1 MKVTIEHPL
10 YDTLLLPTEWRY
22 SAAIVGL
29 IRFFDFIEE
38 TEGKKLY
45 TYTNDEDK
53 NRYAVYSDICGY
65 IQGILYNSTDLTE
78 ERYLLFCE
86 NWYDREFQHRNV
98 EWLLTHI
105 KEFSQDNINDINTY
119 LSGTSSN
126 TVMKKIFK
134 GIKFDGTN
142 TDTILNLIDEHRLE
156 LIKETFRYKT
166 TMYRNFANTN
176 KLMSDINPHCRL
188 LSYDLDEGRKSKAA
202 SYYFDTSTFIARD
215 IYEFDFIPFAFTYTK
230 IGFFVNS
237 NTSIDALVKCNNQL
251 KEKMDVEDQII
262 NNRVIRD
269 GDQTKLIKAMLHSN
283 DFLNCDVE
291 IICKDREQESFD
303 TMLIRKQALQRLKII
318 YDNYNLRYVHK
329 YNYNYWL
336 NVEEELIRCCLNYT
350 YLDKL
355 LEQLLL
361 LSRMDTESRTIQIIQ
376 PLIEINVEWK
386 GDSAMKDKIKRARGA
401 GYQIGQVILSKN
413 NGANKAKGY
422 KNKLTNAILA
432 HDRDRVLE
440 ILLQLSSTQT
450 ATPTSNGTNQIGD
463 ISTIYDILDTPD
475 NWSDIAISFTNAM
488 IPSAKKE
495 KEEN

>member
-1 MKVTIEHPL
+1 MKATIEHPL

-45 TYTNDEDK
+45 TYTNNEDK
-53 NRYAVYSDICGY
+53 DRYAVYSDICGY

-98 EWLLTHI
+98 EALLTHI
-105 KEFSQDNINDINTY
+105 QKFSQDNINDINSY
-119 LSGTSSN
+119 LNGTSSN

-156 LIKETFRYKT
+156 IIKETFRYKT

-176 KLMSDINPHCRL
+176 KLMSDTNPHCRL
-188 LSYDLDEGRKSKAA
+188 LSYDLDENRKSKAA
-202 SYYFDTSTFIARD
+202 SYYFDTSTFIASD

-237 NTSIDALVKCNNQL
+237 NTSIEALVKCNNQL
-251 KEKMDVEDQII
+251 KEKMDVEEQII

-269 GDQTKLIKAMLHSN
+269 GDQTKLIKAMLHSD

-303 TMLIRKQALQRLKII
+303 TMLIRKQALQRLKKI

-376 PLIEINVEWK
+376 PLVQINMEWK
-386 GDSAMKDKIKRARGA
+386 GVNQTMQDTIERAKKVGYYIGKTIKE
-401 GYQIGQVILSKN
+401 KN
-413 NGANKAKGY
+413 GENKVKSY
-422 KNKLTNAILA
+422 KNKLINATVS
-432 HDRDRVLE
+432 HDRERVLE
-440 ILLQLSSTQT
+440 IMLQLSGYTD
-450 ATPTSNGTNQIGD
+450 GE
-463 ISTIYDILDTPD
+463 ISTIYDILDNPD

-488 IPSAKKE
+488 IPYTKKE

>member
-1 MKVTIEHPL
+1 MKTTIEHPL

-45 TYTNDEDK
+45 TYTNNEDK
-53 NRYAVYSDICGY
+53 DRYAVYSDICSY

-98 EWLLTHI
+98 EALLTHI
-105 KEFSQDNINDINTY
+105 QKFSQDNINDINSY
-119 LSGTSSN
+119 LNGTSSN

-156 LIKETFRYKT
+156 IIKETFRYKT

-176 KLMSDINPHCRL
+176 KLMSDTNPHCRL
-188 LSYDLDEGRKSKAA
+188 LSYDLDENRKSKAA
-202 SYYFDTSTFIARD
+202 SYYFDTSTFIASD

-237 NTSIDALVKCNNQL
+237 NTSIEALVKCNNQL
-251 KEKMDVEDQII
+251 KEKMDVEEQII

-303 TMLIRKQALQRLKII
+303 TMLIRKQALQRLKKI

-361 LSRMDTESRTIQIIQ
+361 LSRIDTESRTIQIIQ
-376 PLIEINVEWK
+376 PLVQINMEWK
-386 GDSAMKDKIKRARGA
+386 GVNQTMQDTIERAKKVGYYIGKTIKE
-401 GYQIGQVILSKN
+401 KN
-413 NGANKAKGY
+413 GENKVKSY
-422 KNKLTNAILA
+422 KNKLINATVS
-432 HDRDRVLE
+432 HDRERVLE
-440 ILLQLSSTQT
+440 IMLQLSGYTD
-450 ATPTSNGTNQIGD
+450 GE
-463 ISTIYDILDTPD
+463 ISTIYDILDNPD

-488 IPSAKKE
+488 IPYTKKE

>member
-45 TYTNDEDK
+45 TYTNDDDK
-53 NRYAVYSDICGY
+53 DRYAVYSDICGY

-78 ERYLLFCE
+78 ERFLLFCE

-98 EWLLTHI
+98 KWLLTHI
-105 KEFSQDNINDINTY
+105 KEFSQDNINDINSY

-134 GIKFDGTN
+134 GIKFDGSN

-166 TMYRNFANTN
+166 TMYRNFSNTN
-176 KLMSDINPHCRL
+176 KMMSDTNPHCRL

-303 TMLIRKQALQRLKII
+303 TMLIRKQALQRLKKI

-376 PLIEINVEWK
+376 PLVQINMEWK
-386 GDSAMKDKIKRARGA
+386 GVNQTMQDTIERAKKVGYYIGKTIKE
-401 GYQIGQVILSKN
+401 KN
-413 NGANKAKGY
+413 GENKVKSY
-422 KNKLTNAILA
+422 KNKLINATVS
-432 HDRDRVLE
+432 HDRERVLE
-440 ILLQLSSTQT
+440 IMLQLSGYTD
-450 ATPTSNGTNQIGD
+450 GE
-463 ISTIYDILDTPD
+463 ISTIYDILDNPD

-495 KEEN
+495 KEDN

>member
-1 MKVTIEHPL
+1 MKATIEHPL

-45 TYTNDEDK
+45 TYTNNADK
-53 NRYAVYSDICGY
+53 DRYAVYSDICGY

-86 NWYDREFQHRNV
+86 NWYGREFQHRNV

-105 KEFSQDNINDINTY
+105 KEFSQDNINDINSY
-119 LSGTSSN
+119 LNGTSSN
-126 TVMKKIFK
+126 TVMKNVFK

-176 KLMSDINPHCRL
+176 KLMSDTNPHCRL

-202 SYYFDTSTFIARD
+202 SYYFDTSTFIAND
-215 IYEFDFIPFAFTYTK
+215 ICEFDFIPFAFTYTK

-237 NTSIDALVKCNNQL
+237 NTSIDALIKCNNQL
-251 KEKMDVEDQII
+251 KEKMDVEEQII

-269 GDQTKLIKAMLHSN
+269 GDQTKLIKAMLHSD

-291 IICKDREQESFD
+291 IICKDREQEFFD
-303 TMLIRKQALQRLKII
+303 TMLIRKQALQRLKKI

-376 PLIEINVEWK
+376 PLVQINMEWK
-386 GDSAMKDKIKRARGA
+386 GVNQTMQDTIERAKKVGYYIGKTIKE
-401 GYQIGQVILSKN
+401 KN
-413 NGANKAKGY
+413 GENKVKSY
-422 KNKLTNAILA
+422 KNKLINATVS
-432 HDRDRVLE
+432 HDRERVLE
-440 ILLQLSSTQT
+440 IMLQLSGYTD
-450 ATPTSNGTNQIGD
+450 GE
-463 ISTIYDILDTPD
+463 ISTIYDILDNPD

-488 IPSAKKE
+488 IPYTKKE

>member
-29 IRFFDFIEE
+29 IRFFDFIEQ

-45 TYTNDEDK
+45 TYTNNEDK
-53 NRYAVYSDICGY
+53 DRYAVYSDIFGY

-98 EWLLTHI
+98 EALLTHI
-105 KEFSQDNINDINTY
+105 KKFSQDNINDINSY
-119 LSGTSSN
+119 LNGTSSN

-134 GIKFDGTN
+134 GIKFDETN

-156 LIKETFRYKT
+156 IIKETFRYKT

-176 KLMSDINPHCRL
+176 KLMSDTNPHCRL
-188 LSYDLDEGRKSKAA
+188 LSYDLDENRKSKAA
-202 SYYFDTSTFIARD
+202 SYYFDTSTFIASD

-237 NTSIDALVKCNNQL
+237 NTSIEALVKCNNQL
-251 KEKMDVEDQII
+251 KEKMDVEEQII

-269 GDQTKLIKAMLHSN
+269 GDQTKLIKAMLHSD

-303 TMLIRKQALQRLKII
+303 TMLIRKQALQRLKKI

-376 PLIEINVEWK
+376 PLVQINMEWK
-386 GDSAMKDKIKRARGA
+386 GVNQTMQDTIERAKKVGYYIGKTIKE
-401 GYQIGQVILSKN
+401 KN
-413 NGANKAKGY
+413 GENKVKSY
-422 KNKLTNAILA
+422 KNKLINATVS
-432 HDRDRVLE
+432 HDRERVLE
-440 ILLQLSSTQT
+440 IMLQLSGYTD
-450 ATPTSNGTNQIGD
+450 GE
-463 ISTIYDILDTPD
+463 ISTIYDILDNPD

-488 IPSAKKE
+488 IPYTKKE

>member
-1 MKVTIEHPL
+1 MKTTIEHPL

-45 TYTNDEDK
+45 TYTNNEDK
-53 NRYAVYSDICGY
+53 DRYAVYSDICGY

-98 EWLLTHI
+98 EALLTHI
-105 KEFSQDNINDINTY
+105 QKFSQDNINDINSY
-119 LSGTSSN
+119 LNGTSSN

-156 LIKETFRYKT
+156 IIKETFRYKT

-176 KLMSDINPHCRL
+176 KLMSDTNPHCRL
-188 LSYDLDEGRKSKAA
+188 LSYDLDENRKSKAA
-202 SYYFDTSTFIARD
+202 SYYFDTSTFIASD

-237 NTSIDALVKCNNQL
+237 NTSIEALVKCNNQL
-251 KEKMDVEDQII
+251 KEKMDVEEQII
-262 NNRVIRD
+262 NNRVICD
-269 GDQTKLIKAMLHSN
+269 GDQTKLIKAMLHSD

-291 IICKDREQESFD
+291 IIFKDREQESFD
-303 TMLIRKQALQRLKII
+303 TMLIRKQALQRLKKI

-376 PLIEINVEWK
+376 PLVQINMEWK
-386 GDSAMKDKIKRARGA
+386 GVNQTMQDTIERAKKVGYYIGKTIKE
-401 GYQIGQVILSKN
+401 KN
-413 NGANKAKGY
+413 GENKVKSY
-422 KNKLTNAILA
+422 KNKLINATVS
-432 HDRDRVLE
+432 HDRERVLE
-440 ILLQLSSTQT
+440 IMLQLSGYTD
-450 ATPTSNGTNQIGD
+450 GE
-463 ISTIYDILDTPD
+463 ISTIYDILDNPD

-488 IPSAKKE
+488 IPYTKKE

>member
-1 MKVTIEHPL
+1 MKATIEHPL

-45 TYTNDEDK
+45 TYTNNEDK
-53 NRYAVYSDICGY
+53 DRYVVYSDIGGY

-98 EWLLTHI
+98 EALLTHI
-105 KEFSQDNINDINTY
+105 QKFSQDNINDINSY
-119 LSGTSSN
+119 LNGTSSN

-156 LIKETFRYKT
+156 IIKETFRYKT

-176 KLMSDINPHCRL
+176 KLMSDTNPHCRL
-188 LSYDLDEGRKSKAA
+188 LSYDLDENRKSKAA
-202 SYYFDTSTFIARD
+202 SYYFDTSTFIASD

-237 NTSIDALVKCNNQL
+237 NTSIEALVKCNNQL
-251 KEKMDVEDQII
+251 KEKMDVEEQII

-269 GDQTKLIKAMLHSN
+269 GDQTKLIKAMLHSD

-303 TMLIRKQALQRLKII
+303 TMLIRKQALQRLKKI

-376 PLIEINVEWK
+376 PLVQINMEWK
-386 GDSAMKDKIKRARGA
+386 GVNQTMQDTIERAKKVGYYIGKTIKE
-401 GYQIGQVILSKN
+401 KN
-413 NGANKAKGY
+413 GENKVKSY
-422 KNKLTNAILA
+422 KNKLINATVS
-432 HDRDRVLE
+432 HDRERVLE
-440 ILLQLSSTQT
+440 IMLQLSSYTD
-450 ATPTSNGTNQIGD
+450 GE
-463 ISTIYDILDTPD
+463 ISTIYDILDNPD

-488 IPSAKKE
+488 IPYTKKE

>member
-1 MKVTIEHPL
+1 MKATIEHPL

-45 TYTNDEDK
+45 TYTNNEDK
-53 NRYAVYSDICGY
+53 DRYAVYSDICGY

-98 EWLLTHI
+98 EALLTHI
-105 KEFSQDNINDINTY
+105 QKFSQDNINDINSY
-119 LSGTSSN
+119 LNGTSSN

-142 TDTILNLIDEHRLE
+142 TATILNLIDEHRLE
-156 LIKETFRYKT
+156 IIKETFRYKT

-176 KLMSDINPHCRL
+176 KLMSDTNPHCRL
-188 LSYDLDEGRKSKAA
+188 LSYDLDENRKSKAA
-202 SYYFDTSTFIARD
+202 SYYFDTSTFIASD

-237 NTSIDALVKCNNQL
+237 NTSIEALVKCNNQL
-251 KEKMDVEDQII
+251 KEKMDVEEQII

-269 GDQTKLIKAMLHSN
+269 GDQTKLIKAMLHSD
-283 DFLNCDVE
+283 DFLYCDVE

-303 TMLIRKQALQRLKII
+303 TMLIRKQALQRLKKI

-376 PLIEINVEWK
+376 PLVQINMEWK
-386 GDSAMKDKIKRARGA
+386 GVNQTMQDTIERAKKVGYYIGKTIKE
-401 GYQIGQVILSKN
+401 KN
-413 NGANKAKGY
+413 GENKVKSY
-422 KNKLTNAILA
+422 KNKLINATVS
-432 HDRDRVLE
+432 HDRERVLE
-440 ILLQLSSTQT
+440 IMLQLSGYTD
-450 ATPTSNGTNQIGD
+450 GE
-463 ISTIYDILDTPD
+463 ISTIYDILDNPD

-488 IPSAKKE
+488 IPYTKKE

>member
-29 IRFFDFIEE
+29 IRFFDFIEQ

-45 TYTNDEDK
+45 TYTNNEDK
-53 NRYAVYSDICGY
+53 DRYAVYSDIFGY

-98 EWLLTHI
+98 EALLTHI
-105 KEFSQDNINDINTY
+105 KKFSQDNINDINSY
-119 LSGTSSN
+119 LNGTSSN

-134 GIKFDGTN
+134 GIKFDETN

-156 LIKETFRYKT
+156 IIKETFRYKT

-176 KLMSDINPHCRL
+176 KLMSDTNPHCRL

-202 SYYFDTSTFIARD
+202 SYYFDTSTFIASD

-237 NTSIDALVKCNNQL
+237 NTSIEALVKCNNQL
-251 KEKMDVEDQII
+251 KENMDVEEQII

-269 GDQTKLIKAMLHSN
+269 GDQTKLIKAMLHSD

-291 IICKDREQESFD
+291 IICKDREHESFD
-303 TMLIRKQALQRLKII
+303 TMLIRKQALQRLKKI

-376 PLIEINVEWK
+376 PLVQINMEWK
-386 GDSAMKDKIKRARGA
+386 GVNQTMQDTIERAKKVGYYIGKTIKE
-401 GYQIGQVILSKN
+401 KN
-413 NGANKAKGY
+413 GENKVKSY
-422 KNKLTNAILA
+422 KNKLINATVS
-432 HDRDRVLE
+432 HDRERVLE
-440 ILLQLSSTQT
+440 IMLQLSGYTD
-450 ATPTSNGTNQIGD
+450 GE
-463 ISTIYDILDTPD
+463 ISTIYDILDNPD
-475 NWSDIAISFTNAM
+475 KWSDIAISFTNAM
-488 IPSAKKE
+488 IPYTKKE

>member
-1 MKVTIEHPL
+1 MKTTIEHPL

-45 TYTNDEDK
+45 TYTNNEDK
-53 NRYAVYSDICGY
+53 DRYAVYSDICGY

-98 EWLLTHI
+98 EALLTHI
-105 KEFSQDNINDINTY
+105 QKFSQDNINDINSY
-119 LSGTSSN
+119 LNGTSSN

-156 LIKETFRYKT
+156 IIKETFRYKT

-188 LSYDLDEGRKSKAA
+188 LSYDLDENRKSKAA
-202 SYYFDTSTFIARD
+202 SYYFDTSTFIASD

-237 NTSIDALVKCNNQL
+237 NTSIEALVKCNNQL
-251 KEKMDVEDQII
+251 KEKMDVEEQII

-269 GDQTKLIKAMLHSN
+269 GDQTKLIKAMLHSD

-303 TMLIRKQALQRLKII
+303 TMLIRKQALQRLKKI

-376 PLIEINVEWK
+376 PLVQINMEWK
-386 GDSAMKDKIKRARGA
+386 GVNQTMQDTIERAKKVGYYIGKTIKE
-401 GYQIGQVILSKN
+401 KN
-413 NGANKAKGY
+413 GENKVKSY
-422 KNKLTNAILA
+422 KNKLINATVS
-432 HDRDRVLE
+432 HDRERVLE
-440 ILLQLSSTQT
+440 IMLQLSGYTD
-450 ATPTSNGTNQIGD
+450 GE
-463 ISTIYDILDTPD
+463 ISTIYDILDNPD

-488 IPSAKKE
+488 IPYTKKE

>member
-1 MKVTIEHPL
+1 MKATIEHPL

-45 TYTNDEDK
+45 TYTNNEDK
-53 NRYAVYSDICGY
+53 DRYAVYSDICGY
-65 IQGILYNSTDLTE
+65 IQGILYNSTDLTK

-98 EWLLTHI
+98 EALLTHI
-105 KEFSQDNINDINTY
+105 QKFSQDNINDINSY
-119 LSGTSSN
+119 LNGTSSN

-156 LIKETFRYKT
+156 IIKETFRYKT

-176 KLMSDINPHCRL
+176 KLMSDTNPHCRL
-188 LSYDLDEGRKSKAA
+188 LSYDLDENRKSKAA
-202 SYYFDTSTFIARD
+202 SYYFDTSTFIASD

-237 NTSIDALVKCNNQL
+237 NTSIEALVKCNNQL
-251 KEKMDVEDQII
+251 KEKMDIEEQII

-269 GDQTKLIKAMLHSN
+269 GDQTKLIKAMLHSD

-303 TMLIRKQALQRLKII
+303 TMLIRKQALQRLKKI

-376 PLIEINVEWK
+376 PLVQINMEWK
-386 GDSAMKDKIKRARGA
+386 GVNQTMQDTIERAKKVGYYIGKTIKE
-401 GYQIGQVILSKN
+401 KN
-413 NGANKAKGY
+413 GENKVKSY
-422 KNKLTNAILA
+422 KNKLINATVS
-432 HDRDRVLE
+432 HDRERVLE
-440 ILLQLSSTQT
+440 IMLQLSGYTD
-450 ATPTSNGTNQIGD
+450 GE
-463 ISTIYDILDTPD
+463 ISTIYDILDNPD

-488 IPSAKKE
+488 IPYTKKE

>member
-1 MKVTIEHPL
+1 MKATIEHPL

-45 TYTNDEDK
+45 TYTNNEDK
-53 NRYAVYSDICGY
+53 DRYAVYSDICGY

-98 EWLLTHI
+98 EALLTHI
-105 KEFSQDNINDINTY
+105 QKFSQDNINDINSY
-119 LSGTSSN
+119 LNGTSSN

-156 LIKETFRYKT
+156 IIKETFRYKT

-176 KLMSDINPHCRL
+176 KLMSDTNPHCRL
-188 LSYDLDEGRKSKAA
+188 LSYDLDENRKSKAA
-202 SYYFDTSTFIARD
+202 SYYFDTSTFIASD

-237 NTSIDALVKCNNQL
+237 NTSIEALVKCNNQL
-251 KEKMDVEDQII
+251 KEKMDVEEQII

-269 GDQTKLIKAMLHSN
+269 GDQTKLIKAMLHSD

-303 TMLIRKQALQRLKII
+303 TMLIRKQALQRLKKI

-376 PLIEINVEWK
+376 PLVQINMEWIGVNQTMQDTIERAKKVGYYIGK
-386 GDSAMKDKIKRARGA
+386 TIKE
-401 GYQIGQVILSKN
+401 KN
-413 NGANKAKGY
+413 GENKVKSY
-422 KNKLTNAILA
+422 KNKLINATVS
-432 HDRDRVLE
+432 HDRERVLE
-440 ILLQLSSTQT
+440 IMLQLSGYTD
-450 ATPTSNGTNQIGD
+450 GE
-463 ISTIYDILDTPD
+463 ISTIYDILDNPD

-488 IPSAKKE
+488 IPYTKKE

>member
-1 MKVTIEHPL
+1 MKATIEHPL

-45 TYTNDEDK
+45 TYTNNEDK
-53 NRYAVYSDICGY
+53 DRYVVYSDIGGY

-86 NWYDREFQHRNV
+86 NWYGREFRHRNV

-105 KEFSQDNINDINTY
+105 KEFSQDNINDINSY
-119 LSGTSSN
+119 LNGTSSN
-126 TVMKKIFK
+126 TVMKKIFN
-134 GIKFDGTN
+134 GMKFDGTN

-156 LIKETFRYKT
+156 IIKETFRYKT

-176 KLMSDINPHCRL
+176 KLMSDTNPHCRL
-188 LSYDLDEGRKSKAA
+188 LSYDLDENRKSKAA
-202 SYYFDTSTFIARD
+202 SYYFDTSTFIASD

-237 NTSIDALVKCNNQL
+237 NTSIEALVKCNNQL
-251 KEKMDVEDQII
+251 KEKMDVEEQII

-269 GDQTKLIKAMLHSN
+269 GDQTKLIKAMLHSD

-303 TMLIRKQALQRLKII
+303 TMLIRKQALQRLKKI

-376 PLIEINVEWK
+376 PLVQINMEWK
-386 GDSAMKDKIKRARGA
+386 GVNQTMQDTIERAKKVGYYIGKTIKE
-401 GYQIGQVILSKN
+401 KN
-413 NGANKAKGY
+413 GENKVKSY
-422 KNKLTNAILA
+422 KNKLINATVS
-432 HDRDRVLE
+432 HDRERVLE
-440 ILLQLSSTQT
+440 IMLQLSGYTD
-450 ATPTSNGTNQIGD
+450 GE
-463 ISTIYDILDTPD
+463 ISTIYDILDNPD

-488 IPSAKKE
+488 IPYTKKE

>member
-29 IRFFDFIEE
+29 IRFFNFIEE

-53 NRYAVYSDICGY
+53 DHYAVYSDICGY

-105 KEFSQDNINDINTY
+105 KEFSQDNINDINSY

-134 GIKFDGTN
+134 GTKFDGTN

-176 KLMSDINPHCRL
+176 KLMSDTNPHCRL

-202 SYYFDTSTFIARD
+202 SYYFDTSTFIASD

-269 GDQTKLIKAMLHSN
+269 GDQTKLIKAMLHSD

-303 TMLIRKQALQRLKII
+303 TMLIRKQALQRLKKI

-376 PLIEINVEWK
+376 PLVQINMEWK
-386 GDSAMKDKIKRARGA
+386 GVNQTMQDTIERAKKA
-401 GYQIGQVILSKN
+401 GYSIGKTIKEKN
-413 NGANKAKGY
+413 GENKAKSY
-422 KNKLTNAILA
+422 KNKLINATVS
-432 HDRDRVLE
+432 HDRERVLE
-440 ILLQLSSTQT
+440 IMLQLSGYTD
-450 ATPTSNGTNQIGD
+450 GE
-463 ISTIYDILDTPD
+463 ISTIYDILDNSD

-488 IPSAKKE
+488 IPYTKKE

>member
-29 IRFFDFIEE
+29 IRFFDFIEQ

-45 TYTNDEDK
+45 TYTNNEDK
-53 NRYAVYSDICGY
+53 DRYAVYSDIFGY

-98 EWLLTHI
+98 EALLTHI
-105 KEFSQDNINDINTY
+105 KKFSQDNINDINSY
-119 LSGTSSN
+119 LNGTSSN

-134 GIKFDGTN
+134 GIKFNETN

-156 LIKETFRYKT
+156 IIKETFRYKT

-176 KLMSDINPHCRL
+176 KLMSDTNPHCRL

-202 SYYFDTSTFIARD
+202 SYYFDTSTFIASD

-237 NTSIDALVKCNNQL
+237 NTSIEALVKCNNQL
-251 KEKMDVEDQII
+251 KENMDVEEQII

-269 GDQTKLIKAMLHSN
+269 GDQTKLIKAMLHSD

-291 IICKDREQESFD
+291 IICKDREHESFD
-303 TMLIRKQALQRLKII
+303 TMLIRKQALQRLKKI

-376 PLIEINVEWK
+376 PLVQINMEWK
-386 GDSAMKDKIKRARGA
+386 GVNQTMQDTIERAKKVGYYIGKTIKE
-401 GYQIGQVILSKN
+401 KN
-413 NGANKAKGY
+413 GENKVKSY
-422 KNKLTNAILA
+422 KNKLINATVS
-432 HDRDRVLE
+432 HDRERVLE
-440 ILLQLSSTQT
+440 IMLQLSGYTD
-450 ATPTSNGTNQIGD
+450 GE
-463 ISTIYDILDTPD
+463 ISTIYDILDNPD

-488 IPSAKKE
+488 IPYTKKE

>member
-53 NRYAVYSDICGY
+53 DRYAVYSDICGY

-98 EWLLTHI
+98 EALLTHI
-105 KEFSQDNINDINTY
+105 KKFSQDNINDINSY
-119 LSGTSSN
+119 LNETSSN

-134 GIKFDGTN
+134 GIKFDETN

-156 LIKETFRYKT
+156 IIKETFRYKT

-176 KLMSDINPHCRL
+176 KLMSDTNPHCRL

-202 SYYFDTSTFIARD
+202 SYYFDTSTFIASD

-237 NTSIDALVKCNNQL
+237 NTSIEALVKCNNQL
-251 KEKMDVEDQII
+251 KENMDVEEQII

-269 GDQTKLIKAMLHSN
+269 GDQTKLIKAMLHSD

-291 IICKDREQESFD
+291 IICKDREHESFD
-303 TMLIRKQALQRLKII
+303 TMLIRKQALQRLKKI

-376 PLIEINVEWK
+376 PLVQINMEWK
-386 GDSAMKDKIKRARGA
+386 GVNQTMQDTIERAKKVGYYIGKTIKE
-401 GYQIGQVILSKN
+401 KN
-413 NGANKAKGY
+413 GENKVKSY
-422 KNKLTNAILA
+422 KNKLINATVS
-432 HDRDRVLE
+432 HDRERVLE
-440 ILLQLSSTQT
+440 IMLQLSGYTD
-450 ATPTSNGTNQIGD
+450 GE
-463 ISTIYDILDTPD
+463 ISTIYDILDNPD

-488 IPSAKKE
+488 IPYTKKE

>member
-29 IRFFDFIEE
+29 IRFFDFIEQ

-45 TYTNDEDK
+45 TYTDNEDK
-53 NRYAVYSDICGY
+53 DRYAVYSDIFGY

-98 EWLLTHI
+98 EALLTHI
-105 KEFSQDNINDINTY
+105 KKFSQDNINDINSY
-119 LSGTSSN
+119 LNGTSSN

-134 GIKFDGTN
+134 GIKFDETN

-156 LIKETFRYKT
+156 IIKETFRYKT

-176 KLMSDINPHCRL
+176 KLMSDTNPHCRL

-202 SYYFDTSTFIARD
+202 SYYFDTSTFIASD

-237 NTSIDALVKCNNQL
+237 NTSIEALVKCNNQL
-251 KEKMDVEDQII
+251 KENMDVEEQII

-269 GDQTKLIKAMLHSN
+269 GDQTKLIKAMLHSD

-291 IICKDREQESFD
+291 IICKDREHESFD
-303 TMLIRKQALQRLKII
+303 TMLIRKQALQRLKKI

-376 PLIEINVEWK
+376 PLVQINMEWK
-386 GDSAMKDKIKRARGA
+386 GVNQTMQDTIERAKKVGYYIGKTIKE
-401 GYQIGQVILSKN
+401 KN
-413 NGANKAKGY
+413 GENKVKSY
-422 KNKLTNAILA
+422 KNKLINATVS
-432 HDRDRVLE
+432 HDRERVLE
-440 ILLQLSSTQT
+440 IMLQLSGYTD
-450 ATPTSNGTNQIGD
+450 GE
-463 ISTIYDILDTPD
+463 ISTIYDILDNPD

-488 IPSAKKE
+488 IPYTKKE

>member
-45 TYTNDEDK
+45 TYTNNEYKD
-53 NRYAVYSDICGY
+53 RYAVYSDICGY

-98 EWLLTHI
+98 EALLTHI
-105 KEFSQDNINDINTY
+105 QKFSQDNINDINSY
-119 LSGTSSN
+119 LNGTSSN

-156 LIKETFRYKT
+156 IIKETFRYKT

-176 KLMSDINPHCRL
+176 KLMSDTNPHCRL
-188 LSYDLDEGRKSKAA
+188 LSYDLDENRKSKAA
-202 SYYFDTSTFIARD
+202 SYYFDTSTFIASD

-237 NTSIDALVKCNNQL
+237 NTSIEALVKCNNQL
-251 KEKMDVEDQII
+251 KEKMDVEEQII

-303 TMLIRKQALQRLKII
+303 TMLIRKQALQRLKKI

-361 LSRMDTESRTIQIIQ
+361 LSRIDTESRTIQIIQ
-376 PLIEINVEWK
+376 PLVQINMEWK
-386 GDSAMKDKIKRARGA
+386 GVNQTMQDTIERAKKVGYYIGKTIKE
-401 GYQIGQVILSKN
+401 KN
-413 NGANKAKGY
+413 GENKVKSY
-422 KNKLTNAILA
+422 KNKLINATVS
-432 HDRDRVLE
+432 HDRERVLE
-440 ILLQLSSTQT
+440 IMLQLSGYTD
-450 ATPTSNGTNQIGD
+450 GE
-463 ISTIYDILDTPD
+463 ISTIYDILDNPD

-488 IPSAKKE
+488 IPYTKKE

>member
-1 MKVTIEHPL
+1 MKTTIEHPL

-29 IRFFDFIEE
+29 IRFFDFIEQ

-45 TYTNDEDK
+45 TYTNNEDK
-53 NRYAVYSDICGY
+53 DRYAVYSDICGY

-98 EWLLTHI
+98 EALLTHI
-105 KEFSQDNINDINTY
+105 KKFSQDNINDINSY
-119 LSGTSSN
+119 LNGTSSN

-156 LIKETFRYKT
+156 IIKETFRYKT

-176 KLMSDINPHCRL
+176 KLMSDTNPHCRL
-188 LSYDLDEGRKSKAA
+188 LSYDLDENRKSKAA
-202 SYYFDTSTFIARD
+202 SYYFDTSTFIASD

-237 NTSIDALVKCNNQL
+237 NTSIEALVKCNNQL
-251 KEKMDVEDQII
+251 KEKMDVEEQII

-269 GDQTKLIKAMLHSN
+269 GDQTKLIKAMLHSD

-303 TMLIRKQALQRLKII
+303 TMLIRKQALQRLKKI

-376 PLIEINVEWK
+376 PLVQINMEWK
-386 GDSAMKDKIKRARGA
+386 GVNQTMQDIIERAKKVGYYIGKTIKE
-401 GYQIGQVILSKN
+401 KN
-413 NGANKAKGY
+413 GENKVKSY
-422 KNKLTNAILA
+422 KNKLINATVS
-432 HDRDRVLE
+432 HDRERVLE
-440 ILLQLSSTQT
+440 IMLQLSGYTD
-450 ATPTSNGTNQIGD
+450 GE
-463 ISTIYDILDTPD
+463 ISTIYDILYNPD

-488 IPSAKKE
+488 IPYTKKE

>member
-1 MKVTIEHPL
+1 MKATIEHPL

-22 SAAIVGL
+22 SAAIVAL

-45 TYTNDEDK
+45 TYTNNDDK
-53 NRYAVYSDICGY
+53 DRYAVYSDICGY

-86 NWYDREFQHRNV
+86 NWYGREFQHRNV

-105 KEFSQDNINDINTY
+105 KEFSQDNINDINSY
-119 LSGTSSN
+119 LNGTSSN
-126 TVMKKIFK
+126 TVMKNVFK

-237 NTSIDALVKCNNQL
+237 NTSVEALVKCNNQL
-251 KEKMDVEDQII
+251 KEKMDVEEQII

-303 TMLIRKQALQRLKII
+303 TMLIRKQALQRLKKI

-376 PLIEINVEWK
+376 PLVQINMEWK
-386 GDSAMKDKIKRARGA
+386 GVNQTMQDTIERAKKVGYYIGKTIKE
-401 GYQIGQVILSKN
+401 KN
-413 NGANKAKGY
+413 GENKVKSY
-422 KNKLTNAILA
+422 KNKLINATVS
-432 HDRDRVLE
+432 HDRERVLE
-440 ILLQLSSTQT
+440 IMLQLSGYTD
-450 ATPTSNGTNQIGD
+450 GE
-463 ISTIYDILDTPD
+463 ISTIYDILDNPD

-488 IPSAKKE
+488 IPYTKKE

>member
-1 MKVTIEHPL
+1 MKATIEHPL

-45 TYTNDEDK
+45 TYTNNEDK
-53 NRYAVYSDICGY
+53 DRYAVYSDICGY

-98 EWLLTHI
+98 EALLTHI
-105 KEFSQDNINDINTY
+105 KKFSQDNINDINSY
-119 LSGTSSN
+119 LNGTSSN

-176 KLMSDINPHCRL
+176 KLMSDTNPHCRL
-188 LSYDLDEGRKSKAA
+188 LSYDLDENRKSKAA
-202 SYYFDTSTFIARD
+202 SYYFDTSTFIASD

-237 NTSIDALVKCNNQL
+237 NTSIEALVKCNNQL
-251 KEKMDVEDQII
+251 KEKMDVEEQII

-269 GDQTKLIKAMLHSN
+269 GVQTKLIKAMLHSD

-303 TMLIRKQALQRLKII
+303 TMLIRKQALQRLKKI

-376 PLIEINVEWK
+376 PLVQINMEWK
-386 GDSAMKDKIKRARGA
+386 GVNQTMQDTIERAKKVGYYIGKTIKE
-401 GYQIGQVILSKN
+401 KN
-413 NGANKAKGY
+413 GENKVKSY
-422 KNKLTNAILA
+422 KNKLINATVS
-432 HDRDRVLE
+432 HDRERVLE
-440 ILLQLSSTQT
+440 IMLQLSGYTD
-450 ATPTSNGTNQIGD
+450 GE
-463 ISTIYDILDTPD
+463 ISTIYDILDNPD

-488 IPSAKKE
+488 IPYTKKE

>member
-1 MKVTIEHPL
+1 MKATIEHPL

-45 TYTNDEDK
+45 TYTNNEDK
-53 NRYAVYSDICGY
+53 DRYVVYSDIGGY

-86 NWYDREFQHRNV
+86 NWYGREFRHRNV

-105 KEFSQDNINDINTY
+105 KEFSQDNINDINSY
-119 LSGTSSN
+119 LNGTSSN
-126 TVMKKIFK
+126 TVMKKIFN
-134 GIKFDGTN
+134 GTKFDGTN

-156 LIKETFRYKT
+156 LIKETFRNKPNMYK
-166 TMYRNFANTN
+166 NFANIN
-176 KLMSDINPHCRL
+176 KLLSNSNPHCRL
-188 LSYDLDEGRKSKAA
+188 LGYDLDENRKSKAA
-202 SYYFDTSTFIARD
+202 SYYFDTSTFIASD

-237 NTSIDALVKCNNQL
+237 NTSIEALVKCNNQL
-251 KEKMDVEDQII
+251 KEKMDVEEQII

-269 GDQTKLIKAMLHSN
+269 GDQTKLIKAMLHSD

-303 TMLIRKQALQRLKII
+303 TMLIRKQALQRLKKI

-376 PLIEINVEWK
+376 PLVQINMEWK
-386 GDSAMKDKIKRARGA
+386 GVNQTMQDTIERAKKVGYYIGKTIKE
-401 GYQIGQVILSKN
+401 KN
-413 NGANKAKGY
+413 GENKVKSY
-422 KNKLTNAILA
+422 KNKLINATVS
-432 HDRDRVLE
+432 HDRERVLE
-440 ILLQLSSTQT
+440 IMLQLSGYTD
-450 ATPTSNGTNQIGD
+450 GE
-463 ISTIYDILDTPD
+463 ISTIYDILDNPD

-488 IPSAKKE
+488 IPYTKKE

>member
-29 IRFFDFIEE
+29 IRFFDFIEQ

-45 TYTNDEDK
+45 TYTNNEDK
-53 NRYAVYSDICGY
+53 DRYAVYSDIGGY

-98 EWLLTHI
+98 EALLTHI
-105 KEFSQDNINDINTY
+105 KKFSQDNINDINSY
-119 LSGTSSN
+119 LNGTSSN

-134 GIKFDGTN
+134 GIKFDETN

-156 LIKETFRYKT
+156 IIKETFRYKT

-176 KLMSDINPHCRL
+176 KLMSDTNPHCRL

-202 SYYFDTSTFIARD
+202 SYYFDTSTFIASD

-237 NTSIDALVKCNNQL
+237 NTSIEALVKCNNQL
-251 KEKMDVEDQII
+251 KENMDVEEQII

-269 GDQTKLIKAMLHSN
+269 GDQTKLIKAMLHSD

-291 IICKDREQESFD
+291 IICKDREHESFD
-303 TMLIRKQALQRLKII
+303 TMLIRKQALQRLKKI

-376 PLIEINVEWK
+376 PLVQINMEWK
-386 GDSAMKDKIKRARGA
+386 GVNQTMQDTIERAKKVGYYIGKTIKE
-401 GYQIGQVILSKN
+401 KN
-413 NGANKAKGY
+413 GENKVKSY
-422 KNKLTNAILA
+422 KNKLINATVS
-432 HDRDRVLE
+432 HDRERVLE
-440 ILLQLSSTQT
+440 IMLQLSGYTD
-450 ATPTSNGTNQIGD
+450 GE
-463 ISTIYDILDTPD
+463 ISTIYDILDNPD

-488 IPSAKKE
+488 IPYTKKE

>member
-29 IRFFDFIEE
+29 IRFFNFIEE

-45 TYTNDEDK
+45 TYTNDDDK
-53 NRYAVYSDICGY
+53 DRYAVYSDICGY

-86 NWYDREFQHRNV
+86 NCYDRELQHRNV

-105 KEFSQDNINDINTY
+105 KEFSQDNINDINSY

-142 TDTILNLIDEHRLE
+142 TDTILNLIDEHQLK

-176 KLMSDINPHCRL
+176 KLMSDTNPHCRL

-202 SYYFDTSTFIARD
+202 SYYFDTSTFIASD
-215 IYEFDFIPFAFTYTK
+215 ICEFDFIPFAFTYAK
-230 IGFFVNS
+230 IGFFINS

-251 KEKMDVEDQII
+251 KEKMDVEEQII

-269 GDQTKLIKAMLHSN
+269 GDQTKLIKAMLHSD

-303 TMLIRKQALQRLKII
+303 TMLIRKQALQRLKKI

-376 PLIEINVEWK
+376 PLIQINMEWK
-386 GDSAMKDKIKRARGA
+386 GVNQTMQDTIERAKKA
-401 GYQIGQVILSKN
+401 GYFIGKTIKEKN
-413 NGANKAKGY
+413 GENKVKSY
-422 KNKLTNAILA
+422 KNKLINATVS
-432 HDRDRVLE
+432 HDRERVLE
-440 ILLQLSSTQT
+440 IMLQLSGYTD
-450 ATPTSNGTNQIGD
+450 GE

-488 IPSAKKE
+488 IPYTKKE

>member
-1 MKVTIEHPL
+1 MKATIEHPL

-45 TYTNDEDK
+45 TYTNNEDK
-53 NRYAVYSDICGY
+53 DRYVVYSDICGY

-98 EWLLTHI
+98 EALLTHI
-105 KEFSQDNINDINTY
+105 QKFSQDNINDINSY
-119 LSGTSSN
+119 LNGTSSN

-156 LIKETFRYKT
+156 IIKETFRYKT

-176 KLMSDINPHCRL
+176 KLMSDTNPHCRL
-188 LSYDLDEGRKSKAA
+188 LSYDLDENRKSKAA
-202 SYYFDTSTFIARD
+202 SYYFDTSTFIASD

-237 NTSIDALVKCNNQL
+237 NTSIEALVKCNNQL
-251 KEKMDVEDQII
+251 KEKMDVEEQII

-269 GDQTKLIKAMLHSN
+269 GDQTKLIKAMLHSD

-303 TMLIRKQALQRLKII
+303 TMLIRKQALQRLKKI

-376 PLIEINVEWK
+376 PLVQINMEWK
-386 GDSAMKDKIKRARGA
+386 GVNQTMQDTIERAKKVGYYIGKTIKE
-401 GYQIGQVILSKN
+401 KN
-413 NGANKAKGY
+413 GENKVKSY
-422 KNKLTNAILA
+422 KNKLINATVS
-432 HDRDRVLE
+432 HDRERVLE
-440 ILLQLSSTQT
+440 IILQLSGYTD
-450 ATPTSNGTNQIGD
+450 GE
-463 ISTIYDILDTPD
+463 ISTIYDILDNPD

-488 IPSAKKE
+488 IPYTKKE

>member
-29 IRFFDFIEE
+29 IRFFDFIEQ

-45 TYTNDEDK
+45 TYTNNEDK
-53 NRYAVYSDICGY
+53 DRYAVYSDIFGY

-98 EWLLTHI
+98 EALLTHI
-105 KEFSQDNINDINTY
+105 KKFSQDNINDINSY
-119 LSGTSSN
+119 LNGTSSN

-134 GIKFDGTN
+134 GIKFDETN

-156 LIKETFRYKT
+156 IIKETFRYKT

-176 KLMSDINPHCRL
+176 KLMSDTNPHCRL

-202 SYYFDTSTFIARD
+202 SYYFDTSTFIASD

-237 NTSIDALVKCNNQL
+237 NTSIEALVKCNNQL
-251 KEKMDVEDQII
+251 KENMDVEEQII

-269 GDQTKLIKAMLHSN
+269 GDQTKLIKAMLHSD

-291 IICKDREQESFD
+291 IICKDREHESFD
-303 TMLIRKQALQRLKII
+303 TMLIRKQALQRLKKI

-376 PLIEINVEWK
+376 PLVQINMEWK
-386 GDSAMKDKIKRARGA
+386 GVNQTMQDTIERAKKVGYYIGKTIKE
-401 GYQIGQVILSKN
+401 KN
-413 NGANKAKGY
+413 GENKVKSY
-422 KNKLTNAILA
+422 KNKLINATVS
-432 HDRDRVLE
+432 HDRERVLE
-440 ILLQLSSTQT
+440 IMLQLSGYTD
-450 ATPTSNGTNQIGD
+450 GE

-488 IPSAKKE
+488 IPYTKKE

>member
-1 MKVTIEHPL
+1 MKATIEHPL

-45 TYTNDEDK
+45 TYTNNEDK
-53 NRYAVYSDICGY
+53 DRYVVYSDICGY

-98 EWLLTHI
+98 EALLTHI
-105 KEFSQDNINDINTY
+105 QKFSQDNINDINSY
-119 LSGTSSN
+119 LNETSSN

-156 LIKETFRYKT
+156 IIKETFRYKT

-176 KLMSDINPHCRL
+176 KLMSDTNPHCRL
-188 LSYDLDEGRKSKAA
+188 LSYDLDENRKSKAA
-202 SYYFDTSTFIARD
+202 SYYFDTSTFIASD

-237 NTSIDALVKCNNQL
+237 NTSIEALVKCNNQL
-251 KEKMDVEDQII
+251 KEKMDVEEQII

-269 GDQTKLIKAMLHSN
+269 GDQTKLIKAMLHSD

-303 TMLIRKQALQRLKII
+303 TMLIRKQALQRLKKI

-376 PLIEINVEWK
+376 PLVQINMEWK
-386 GDSAMKDKIKRARGA
+386 GVNQTMQDTIERAKKVGYYIGKTIKE
-401 GYQIGQVILSKN
+401 KN
-413 NGANKAKGY
+413 GENKVKSY
-422 KNKLTNAILA
+422 KNKLINATVS
-432 HDRDRVLE
+432 HDRERVLE
-440 ILLQLSSTQT
+440 IMLQLSGYTD
-450 ATPTSNGTNQIGD
+450 GE
-463 ISTIYDILDTPD
+463 ISTIYDILDNPD

-488 IPSAKKE
+488 IPYTKKE

>member
-1 MKVTIEHPL
+1 MKTTIEHPL

-45 TYTNDEDK
+45 TYTNNEYKD
-53 NRYAVYSDICGY
+53 RYAVYSDICGY

-98 EWLLTHI
+98 EALLTHI
-105 KEFSQDNINDINTY
+105 QKFSQDNINDINSY
-119 LSGTSSN
+119 LNGTSSN

-156 LIKETFRYKT
+156 IIKETFRYKT

-176 KLMSDINPHCRL
+176 KLMSDTNPHCRL
-188 LSYDLDEGRKSKAA
+188 LSYDLDENRKSKAA
-202 SYYFDTSTFIARD
+202 SYYFDTSTFIASD

-237 NTSIDALVKCNNQL
+237 NTSIEALVKCNNQL
-251 KEKMDVEDQII
+251 KEKMDVEEQII

-303 TMLIRKQALQRLKII
+303 TMLIRKQALQRLKKI

-361 LSRMDTESRTIQIIQ
+361 LSRIDTESRTIQIIQ
-376 PLIEINVEWK
+376 PLVQINMEWK
-386 GDSAMKDKIKRARGA
+386 GVNQTMQDTIERAKKVGYYIGKTIKE
-401 GYQIGQVILSKN
+401 KN
-413 NGANKAKGY
+413 GENKVKSC
-422 KNKLTNAILA
+422 KNKLINATVS
-432 HDRDRVLE
+432 HDRERVLE
-440 ILLQLSSTQT
+440 IMLQLSGYTD
-450 ATPTSNGTNQIGD
+450 GE
-463 ISTIYDILDTPD
+463 ISTIYDILDNPD

-488 IPSAKKE
+488 IPYTKKE

>member
-29 IRFFDFIEE
+29 IRFFDFIEQ

-45 TYTNDEDK
+45 TYTNNEDK
-53 NRYAVYSDICGY
+53 DRYAVYSDIFGY

-98 EWLLTHI
+98 EALLTHI
-105 KEFSQDNINDINTY
+105 KKFSQDNINDINSY
-119 LSGTSSN
+119 LNGTSSN

-134 GIKFDGTN
+134 GIKFDETN

-156 LIKETFRYKT
+156 IIKETFRYKT

-176 KLMSDINPHCRL
+176 KLMSDTNPHCRL

-202 SYYFDTSTFIARD
+202 SYYFDTSTFIASD

-237 NTSIDALVKCNNQL
+237 NTSIEALVKCNNQL
-251 KEKMDVEDQII
+251 KENMDVEEQII

-269 GDQTKLIKAMLHSN
+269 GDQTKLIKAMLHSD

-291 IICKDREQESFD
+291 IICKDREHESFD
-303 TMLIRKQALQRLKII
+303 TMLIRKQALQRLKKI

-376 PLIEINVEWK
+376 PLVQINMEWK
-386 GDSAMKDKIKRARGA
+386 GVNQTMQDTIERAKKVGYYIGKTIKE
-401 GYQIGQVILSKN
+401 KN
-413 NGANKAKGY
+413 GENKVKSY
-422 KNKLTNAILA
+422 KNKLINATVS
-432 HDRDRVLE
+432 HDRERVLE
-440 ILLQLSSTQT
+440 IMLQLSGYTD
-450 ATPTSNGTNQIGD
+450 GE
-463 ISTIYDILDTPD
+463 ISTIYDDNPD

-488 IPSAKKE
+488 IPYTKKE

>member
-1 MKVTIEHPL
+1 MKATIEHPL

-45 TYTNDEDK
+45 TYTNNEDK
-53 NRYAVYSDICGY
+53 DRYVVYSDICGY

-98 EWLLTHI
+98 EALLTHI
-105 KEFSQDNINDINTY
+105 QKFSQDNINDINSY
-119 LSGTSSN
+119 LNGTSSN

-156 LIKETFRYKT
+156 IIKETFRYKT

-176 KLMSDINPHCRL
+176 KLMSDTNPHCRL
-188 LSYDLDEGRKSKAA
+188 LSYDLDENRKSKAA
-202 SYYFDTSTFIARD
+202 SYYFDTSTFIASD

-237 NTSIDALVKCNNQL
+237 NTSIEALVKCNNQL
-251 KEKMDVEDQII
+251 KEKMGVEEQII

-269 GDQTKLIKAMLHSN
+269 GDQTKLIKAMLHSD

-303 TMLIRKQALQRLKII
+303 TMLIRKQALQRLKKI

-376 PLIEINVEWK
+376 PLVQINMEWK
-386 GDSAMKDKIKRARGA
+386 GVNQTMQDTIERAKKVGYYIGKTIKE
-401 GYQIGQVILSKN
+401 KN
-413 NGANKAKGY
+413 GENKVKSY
-422 KNKLTNAILA
+422 KNKLINATVS
-432 HDRDRVLE
+432 HDRERVLE
-440 ILLQLSSTQT
+440 IMLQLSGYTD
-450 ATPTSNGTNQIGD
+450 GE
-463 ISTIYDILDTPD
+463 ISTIYDILDNPD

-488 IPSAKKE
+488 IPYTKKE

>member
-1 MKVTIEHPL
+1 MKTTIDHPL

-45 TYTNDEDK
+45 TYTNNEDK
-53 NRYAVYSDICGY
+53 DRYAVYSDICGY

-98 EWLLTHI
+98 EALLTHI
-105 KEFSQDNINDINTY
+105 QKFSQDNINDINSY
-119 LSGTSSN
+119 LNGTSSN

-156 LIKETFRYKT
+156 IIKETFRYKT

-176 KLMSDINPHCRL
+176 KLMSDTNPHCRL
-188 LSYDLDEGRKSKAA
+188 LSYDLDENRKSKAA
-202 SYYFDTSTFIARD
+202 SYYFDTSTFIASD

-237 NTSIDALVKCNNQL
+237 NTSIEALVKCNNQL
-251 KEKMDVEDQII
+251 KEKMDVEEQII

-303 TMLIRKQALQRLKII
+303 TMLIRKQALQRLKKI

-361 LSRMDTESRTIQIIQ
+361 LSRIDTESRTIQIIQ
-376 PLIEINVEWK
+376 PLVQINMEWK
-386 GDSAMKDKIKRARGA
+386 GVNQTMQDTIERAKKVGYYIGKTIKE
-401 GYQIGQVILSKN
+401 KN
-413 NGANKAKGY
+413 GENKVKSY
-422 KNKLTNAILA
+422 KNKLINATVS
-432 HDRDRVLE
+432 HDRERVLE
-440 ILLQLSSTQT
+440 IMLQLSGYTD
-450 ATPTSNGTNQIGD
+450 GE
-463 ISTIYDILDTPD
+463 ISTIYDILDNPD

-488 IPSAKKE
+488 IPYTKKE

>member
-29 IRFFDFIEE
+29 IRFFDFIEQ

-45 TYTNDEDK
+45 TYTNNEDK
-53 NRYAVYSDICGY
+53 DRYAAYSDICGY

-98 EWLLTHI
+98 EALLTHI
-105 KEFSQDNINDINTY
+105 KKFSQDNINDINSY
-119 LSGTSSN
+119 LNGTSSN

-134 GIKFDGTN
+134 SIKFDGTN

-156 LIKETFRYKT
+156 IIKETFRYKT

-176 KLMSDINPHCRL
+176 KLMSDTNPHCRL
-188 LSYDLDEGRKSKAA
+188 LSYDLDENRKSKAA
-202 SYYFDTSTFIARD
+202 SYYFDTSTFIASD

-237 NTSIDALVKCNNQL
+237 NTSIEALVKCNNQL
-251 KEKMDVEDQII
+251 KEKMDVEEQII

-269 GDQTKLIKAMLHSN
+269 GDQTKLIKAMLHSD

-303 TMLIRKQALQRLKII
+303 TMLIRKQALQRLKKI

-376 PLIEINVEWK
+376 PLVQINMEWK
-386 GDSAMKDKIKRARGA
+386 GVNQTMQDTIERAKKVGYYIGKTIKE
-401 GYQIGQVILSKN
+401 KN
-413 NGANKAKGY
+413 GENKVKSY
-422 KNKLTNAILA
+422 KNKLINATVS
-432 HDRDRVLE
+432 HDRERVLE
-440 ILLQLSSTQT
+440 IMLQLSGYTD
-450 ATPTSNGTNQIGD
+450 GE
-463 ISTIYDILDTPD
+463 ISTIYDILDNPD

-488 IPSAKKE
+488 IPYTKKE

>member
-1 MKVTIEHPL
+1 MKATIEHPL

-45 TYTNDEDK
+45 TYTNNEDK
-53 NRYAVYSDICGY
+53 DRYVVYSDIGGY

-86 NWYDREFQHRNV
+86 NWYGREFRHRNV

-105 KEFSQDNINDINTY
+105 KEFSQDNINDINSY
-119 LSGTSSN
+119 LNGTSSN

-156 LIKETFRYKT
+156 IIKETFRYKT

-176 KLMSDINPHCRL
+176 KLMSDTNPHCRL
-188 LSYDLDEGRKSKAA
+188 LSYDLDENRKSKAA
-202 SYYFDTSTFIARD
+202 SYYFDTSTFIASD

-237 NTSIDALVKCNNQL
+237 NTSIEALVKCNNQL
-251 KEKMDVEDQII
+251 KEKMDVEEQII

-269 GDQTKLIKAMLHSN
+269 GDQTKLIKAMLHSD

-303 TMLIRKQALQRLKII
+303 TMLIRKQALQRLKKI

-376 PLIEINVEWK
+376 PLVQINMEWK
-386 GDSAMKDKIKRARGA
+386 GVNQTMQDTIERAKKVGYYIGKTIKE
-401 GYQIGQVILSKN
+401 KN
-413 NGANKAKGY
+413 GENKVKSY
-422 KNKLTNAILA
+422 KNKLINATVS
-432 HDRDRVLE
+432 HDRERVLE
-440 ILLQLSSTQT
+440 IMLQLSGYTD
-450 ATPTSNGTNQIGD
+450 GE
-463 ISTIYDILDTPD
+463 ISTIYDILDNPD

-488 IPSAKKE
+488 IPYTKKE

>member
-1 MKVTIEHPL
+1 MKATIEHPS

-38 TEGKKLY
+38 TECKKLY
-45 TYTNDEDK
+45 TYTNNEDK
-53 NRYAVYSDICGY
+53 DRYAVYSDICGY

-86 NWYDREFQHRNV
+86 NWYGREFQHRNV

-105 KEFSQDNINDINTY
+105 KEFSQDNINDINSY
-119 LSGTSSN
+119 LSGASSN

-142 TDTILNLIDEHRLE
+142 TDTVLNLIDEHRLE

-176 KLMSDINPHCRL
+176 KLMSDTNPHCRL

-202 SYYFDTSTFIARD
+202 SYYFDTSTFIASD
-215 IYEFDFIPFAFTYTK
+215 ICEFDFIPFAFTYTK
-230 IGFFVNS
+230 IGFFINS
-237 NTSIDALVKCNNQL
+237 NTSIEALVKCNNQL
-251 KEKMDVEDQII
+251 KEKMDVEEQII

-269 GDQTKLIKAMLHSN
+269 GDHTKLIKAMLHSD

-303 TMLIRKQALQRLKII
+303 TMLIRKQALQRLKKI

-376 PLIEINVEWK
+376 PLVQINMEWK
-386 GDSAMKDKIKRARGA
+386 GVNQTMQDTIERAKKVGYYIGKTIKE
-401 GYQIGQVILSKN
+401 KN
-413 NGANKAKGY
+413 GENKVKSY
-422 KNKLTNAILA
+422 KNKLINATVS
-432 HDRDRVLE
+432 HDRERVLE
-440 ILLQLSSTQT
+440 IMLQLSGYTD
-450 ATPTSNGTNQIGD
+450 GE
-463 ISTIYDILDTPD
+463 ISTIYDILDNPD

-488 IPSAKKE
+488 IPYTKKE

>member
-29 IRFFDFIEE
+29 IRFFDFIEQ

-45 TYTNDEDK
+45 TYTNNEDK
-53 NRYAVYSDICGY
+53 DRYAVYSDICGY

-98 EWLLTHI
+98 EALLTHI
-105 KEFSQDNINDINTY
+105 KKFSQDNINDINSY
-119 LSGTSSN
+119 LNGTSSN

-134 GIKFDGTN
+134 GIKFDETN
-142 TDTILNLIDEHRLE
+142 TGTILNLIDEHRLE
-156 LIKETFRYKT
+156 IIKETFRYKT

-176 KLMSDINPHCRL
+176 KLMSDTNPHCRL
-188 LSYDLDEGRKSKAA
+188 LNYDLDEGRKSKAA
-202 SYYFDTSTFIARD
+202 SYYFDTSTFIASD

-237 NTSIDALVKCNNQL
+237 NTSIEALVKCNNQL
-251 KEKMDVEDQII
+251 KEKMDVEEQII

-269 GDQTKLIKAMLHSN
+269 GDQTKLIKAMLHSD

-291 IICKDREQESFD
+291 IICKDREHESFD
-303 TMLIRKQALQRLKII
+303 TMLIRKQALQRLKKI

-376 PLIEINVEWK
+376 PLVQINMEWK
-386 GDSAMKDKIKRARGA
+386 GVNQTMQDTIERAKKVGYYIGKTIKE
-401 GYQIGQVILSKN
+401 KN
-413 NGANKAKGY
+413 GENKVKSY
-422 KNKLTNAILA
+422 KNKLINATVS
-432 HDRDRVLE
+432 HDRERVLE
-440 ILLQLSSTQT
+440 IMLQLSGYTD
-450 ATPTSNGTNQIGD
+450 GE
-463 ISTIYDILDTPD
+463 ISTIYDILDNPD

-488 IPSAKKE
+488 IPYTKKE

>member
-1 MKVTIEHPL
+1 MKATIEHPL

-45 TYTNDEDK
+45 TYTNNEDK
-53 NRYAVYSDICGY
+53 DRYVVYSDICGY

-98 EWLLTHI
+98 EALLTHI
-105 KEFSQDNINDINTY
+105 QKFSQDNINDINSY
-119 LSGTSSN
+119 LNGTSSN

-156 LIKETFRYKT
+156 IIKETFRYKT

-176 KLMSDINPHCRL
+176 KLMSDTNPHCRL
-188 LSYDLDEGRKSKAA
+188 LSYDLDENRKSKAA
-202 SYYFDTSTFIARD
+202 SYYFDTSTFIASD

-237 NTSIDALVKCNNQL
+237 NISIEALVKCNNQL
-251 KEKMDVEDQII
+251 KEKMDVEEQII

-269 GDQTKLIKAMLHSN
+269 GDQTKLIKAMLHSD

-303 TMLIRKQALQRLKII
+303 TMLIRKQALQRLKKI

-376 PLIEINVEWK
+376 PLVQINMEWK
-386 GDSAMKDKIKRARGA
+386 GVNQTMQDTIERAKKVGYYIGKTIKE
-401 GYQIGQVILSKN
+401 KN
-413 NGANKAKGY
+413 GENKVKSY
-422 KNKLTNAILA
+422 KNKLINATVS
-432 HDRDRVLE
+432 HDRERVLE
-440 ILLQLSSTQT
+440 IMLQLSGYTD
-450 ATPTSNGTNQIGD
+450 GE
-463 ISTIYDILDTPD
+463 ISTIYDILDNPD

-488 IPSAKKE
+488 IPYTKKE

>member
-1 MKVTIEHPL
+1 MKATIEHPL

-45 TYTNDEDK
+45 TYTNNEDK
-53 NRYAVYSDICGY
+53 DRYVVYSDICGY

-98 EWLLTHI
+98 EALLTHI
-105 KEFSQDNINDINTY
+105 QKFSQDNINDINSY
-119 LSGTSSN
+119 LNGTSSN

-156 LIKETFRYKT
+156 IIKETFRYKT

-176 KLMSDINPHCRL
+176 KLMSDTNPHCRL
-188 LSYDLDEGRKSKAA
+188 LSYDLDENRKSKAA
-202 SYYFDTSTFIARD
+202 SYYFDTSTFIASD

-237 NTSIDALVKCNNQL
+237 NTSIEALVKCNNQL
-251 KEKMDVEDQII
+251 KEKMDVEEQII

-269 GDQTKLIKAMLHSN
+269 GDQTKLIKAMLHSG

-303 TMLIRKQALQRLKII
+303 TMLIRKQALQRLKKI

-376 PLIEINVEWK
+376 PLVQINMEWK
-386 GDSAMKDKIKRARGA
+386 GVNQTMQDTIERAKKVGYYIGKTIKE
-401 GYQIGQVILSKN
+401 KN
-413 NGANKAKGY
+413 GENKVKSY
-422 KNKLTNAILA
+422 KNKLINATVS
-432 HDRDRVLE
+432 HDRERVLE
-440 ILLQLSSTQT
+440 IMLQLSGYTD
-450 ATPTSNGTNQIGD
+450 GE
-463 ISTIYDILDTPD
+463 ISTIYDILDNPD

-488 IPSAKKE
+488 IPYTKKE

>member
-1 MKVTIEHPL
+1 MKTTIEHPL

-29 IRFFDFIEE
+29 IRFFDFIEQ

-45 TYTNDEDK
+45 TYTNNEDK
-53 NRYAVYSDICGY
+53 DRYVVYSDIGGY

-86 NWYDREFQHRNV
+86 NWYGREFRHRNV

-105 KEFSQDNINDINTY
+105 KEFSQDNINDINSY
-119 LSGTSSN
+119 LNGTSSN

-156 LIKETFRYKT
+156 IIKETFRYKT

-176 KLMSDINPHCRL
+176 KLMSDTNPHCRL

-202 SYYFDTSTFIARD
+202 SYYFDTSTFIASD

-237 NTSIDALVKCNNQL
+237 NTSIEALVKCNNQL
-251 KEKMDVEDQII
+251 KEKMDVEEQII

-269 GDQTKLIKAMLHSN
+269 GDQTKLIKAMLHSD

-291 IICKDREQESFD
+291 IICKDREHESFD
-303 TMLIRKQALQRLKII
+303 TMLIRKQALQRLKKI

-376 PLIEINVEWK
+376 PLVQINMEWK
-386 GDSAMKDKIKRARGA
+386 GVNQTMQDTIERAKKVGYYIGKTIKE
-401 GYQIGQVILSKN
+401 KN
-413 NGANKAKGY
+413 GENKVKSY
-422 KNKLTNAILA
+422 KNKLINATVS
-432 HDRDRVLE
+432 HDRERVLE
-440 ILLQLSSTQT
+440 IMLQLSGYTD
-450 ATPTSNGTNQIGD
+450 GE
-463 ISTIYDILDTPD
+463 ISTIYDILDNPD

-488 IPSAKKE
+488 IPYTKKE